1 MSLQSFPQLRRG
13 SRWLYTH
20 VNQPWDAGCHQGWDM
35 TYLRQLSSVSS
46 YSKRGRDVIEVEGF
60 ELQDFQQLEACVFL
74 SHRGFW
80 EVHHSLLDCD
90 TLDMDP
96 CLGSCHLEDSTLT
109 FLLFPNLPLL
119 KGQGP

>member
-1 MSLQSFPQLRRG
+1 MGCRLPSGMGYDLFEATFFSLELFQE
-13 SRWLYTH
+13 
-20 VNQPWDAGCHQGWDM
+20 
-35 TYLRQLSSVSS
+35 
-46 YSKRGRDVIEVEGF
+46 GRDVIEVEGF

-96 CLGSCHLEDSTLT
+96 CLGSCHLEDSTLI